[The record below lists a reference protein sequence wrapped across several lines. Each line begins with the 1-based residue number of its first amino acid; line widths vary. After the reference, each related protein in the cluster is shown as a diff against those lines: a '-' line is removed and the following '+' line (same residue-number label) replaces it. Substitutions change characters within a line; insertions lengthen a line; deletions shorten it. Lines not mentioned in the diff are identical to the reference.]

1 MSYHFGFKTALFLIA
16 SRNTILFRCDQEER
30 DANGGGVY
38 VLEGHPLRYAGLQG
52 VASLLA
58 KIRPINDLGN
68 W

>member
-1 MSYHFGFKTALFLIA
+1 MT